1 MARQTANHFRLGI
14 FVIAGMFFLVL
25 LLYVIGKNQGIFG
38 ASFPIR
44 ARFENVNGLLPGNNV
59 RFAGIQAGTVKSVE
73 VINDSTIEI
82 TMLIQNKMRPHIRAN
97 AVASIGSDGLMGN
110 KLVNIQSAKG
120 DAPIVV
126 ENTLLASGTAA
137 DTDQMLKILG
147 ETNNELAIV
156 VEGLKTTINRIN
168 NSSALWEVLNDES
181 LPANLRTSLVN
192 VRSTTSGMNQMVND
206 LQRVVDHVQSGRGS
220 VGSLIMDT
228 AFSHNLNQAVEK
240 LKKAGDMADTI
251 SSQVAS
257 LVRSID
263 RNVNQG
269 QGVVTALLKD
279 TSMVRNMEATLL
291 NIERGTSAFNEN
303 MEALKSNFLFRGY
316 FRRQEQKRRQ
326 ALPSN

>member
-1 MARQTANHFRLGI
+1 
-14 FVIAGMFFLVL
+14 MFFIVL

>member
-59 RFAGIQAGTVKSVE
+59 RFAGIHAGTVKSVE
-73 VINDSTIEI
+73 VINDSTIEV

-120 DAPIVV
+120 DADLVV
-126 ENTLLASGTAA
+126 ENSLLASGTAA

-147 ETNNELAIV
+147 ETNNELATV

-181 LPANLRTSLVN
+181 LPANLRTSLIN

-206 LQRVVDHVQSGRGS
+206 LQRVVDHVQAGRGS

-228 AFSHNLNQAVEK
+228 AFSYNLNQAVEK

-257 LVRSID
+257 LVRNID

-291 NIERGTSAFNEN
+291 NIEKGTSAFNEN